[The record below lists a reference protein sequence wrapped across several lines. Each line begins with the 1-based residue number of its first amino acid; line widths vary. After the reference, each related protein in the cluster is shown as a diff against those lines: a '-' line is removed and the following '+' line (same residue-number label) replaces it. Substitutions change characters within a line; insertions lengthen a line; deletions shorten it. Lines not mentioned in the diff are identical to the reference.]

1 MLEVFDELGLKP
13 KVIAGTSIG
22 ALFGAAYASGLS
34 ARLIKAHTEE
44 VLSQRLGLTRY
55 LLSARSEPVQRFLNI
70 LPIRSSLLKP
80 ELLLDLMLPSKV
92 ARDFAHLAIP
102 LKVVATD
109 FYAQEQI
116 VLDSGDLRSAIAASM
131 ALPALFTPVT
141 RDGRVLMDGGLVNP
155 LPFDVL
161 KGEADITVAID
172 VSGASLGPGNRV
184 AAHRLLRARL
194 VLADPAALDRAR
206 EAEGPAARHLYRCRG
221 RRVPR
226 ARVPPLQAGDDGSRP
241 GQGAAQ
247 APARARAGEPD
258 RRDAAGPTAC
268 PANHPRRETAF
279 RPEAVR
285 PAGVRYDRQSAGGQH
300 PCAPGPRIA
309 LALGGG
315 SARGLAHIVM
325 LEVFDELGIKPVDH
339 CRHVDGLDLRRL
351 LCGRP
356 VGRRNPRGLRE
367 PASPAAPPSCKQFAG
382 KLRGG
387 ISTLWSVRSPGIV
400 DNVTLFEMLLPE
412 VLHSDFDSLKIPFL
426 AIAADFYAIEQVILD
441 HGPVI
446 PALAAS
452 CALPGMARP
461 VVLEGRVLIDGGY
474 VNPVPY
480 DVVMDRA
487 DITVAVDV
495 TGDPQRRPGA
505 RVPGTVEAV
514 TGATQLLFHSI
525 TREKLKSH
533 RARHFHPAQGRR
545 LLPRSTIS
553 GSAKSCCCARAPR
566 TT

>member
-1 MLEVFDELGLKP
+1 MPDRHHPDRRGVAAHHRGVRRSRPITGRSWPSRIPLPETLIGKDPVYYLEHTLKSWARPRDLSPFSAEALAHYRALLQDPARVHAVCEDYRAGATIDRQLDEADLAAGRKIACPTFVLWADSYLPGDPLDVWRPWCTTCRRAVGQGISWPRRTRRTRWPRSSVPRARGADLTATSRPARAAFRSPSSHRPHGRSSARGEGNRARSPMTPTGKALQVAQADPAGARGRRIALALGGGGARGLAHILMLEVFDELGLKP

-34 ARLIKAHTEE
+34 ARLIRAHTEE

-172 VSGASLGPGNRV
+172 VSGASAGPGQPR
-184 AAHRLLRARL
+184 AAHRVLRARF

-206 EAEGPAARHLYRCRG
+206 EAEGPAARHLHRRRG

-226 ARVPPLQAGDDGSRP
+226 ARVPPLQAGDDRGRP

-258 RRDAAGPTAC
+258 RRDAAG
-268 PANHPRRETAF
+268 R
-279 RPEAVR
+279 
-285 PAGVRYDRQSAGGQH
+285 D
-300 PCAPGPRIA
+300 
-309 LALGGG
+309 
-315 SARGLAHIVM
+315 
-325 LEVFDELGIKPVDH
+325 
-339 CRHVDGLDLRRL
+339 
-351 LCGRP
+351 
-356 VGRRNPRGLRE
+356 
-367 PASPAAPPSCKQFAG
+367 
-382 KLRGG
+382 
-387 ISTLWSVRSPGIV
+387 
-400 DNVTLFEMLLPE
+400 
-412 VLHSDFDSLKIPFL
+412 
-426 AIAADFYAIEQVILD
+426 
-441 HGPVI
+441 
-446 PALAAS
+446 
-452 CALPGMARP
+452 
-461 VVLEGRVLIDGGY
+461 
-474 VNPVPY
+474 
-480 DVVMDRA
+480 
-487 DITVAVDV
+487 
-495 TGDPQRRPGA
+495 
-505 RVPGTVEAV
+505 
-514 TGATQLLFHSI
+514 
-525 TREKLKSH
+525 
-533 RARHFHPAQGRR
+533 
-545 LLPRSTIS
+545 
-553 GSAKSCCCARAPR
+553 ARAPR
-566 TT
+566 TTRRARGGSPASSG